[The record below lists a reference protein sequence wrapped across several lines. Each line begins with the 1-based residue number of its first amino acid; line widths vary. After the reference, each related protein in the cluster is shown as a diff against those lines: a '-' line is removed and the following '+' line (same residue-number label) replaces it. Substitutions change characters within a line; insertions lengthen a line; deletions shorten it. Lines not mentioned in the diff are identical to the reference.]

1 MAENEKRFL
10 NYENSLS
17 IYRSKTA
24 MIAGVLYFSQG
35 YQSTPVIGFQFAEV
49 NDPNAEQKTFNWD
62 TEQKVWYFP
71 TYDKCWEL
79 VKKLSKWKAIIANL
93 RQQNVTNNDDIS
105 TRFKEYAEKNKIS
118 NPVKKKS
125 MYLSARYYNEYFF
138 TISLV
143 GQNIKCSVSLY
154 EDELDMLIKYLSDF
168 VTNYHVLSLQHRIM
182 TISRGMSKGGNGSS
196 RDDESGSKSSGGRGG
211 KSSSY
216 NKNSKPNDSFDDS
229 DIPSTGDAVDSL
241 LQGGSL
247 DDLMKGVSEDIPF

>member
-35 YQSTPVIGFQFAEV
+35 YQSTPVIGLQFAEV
-49 NDPNAEQKTFNWD
+49 NDPEAEQKTFNWD
-62 TEQKVWYFP
+62 TENKVWYFP

-93 RQQNVTNNDDIS
+93 RQQNVTDQNEIS
-105 TRFKEYAEKNKIS
+105 SRFKEYAEKNKIS

-125 MYLSARYYNEYFF
+125 LYLSVRYYNDYFF
-138 TISLV
+138 TATLV

-154 EDELDMLIKYLSDF
+154 EDELDMLIKYLGDF
-168 VTNYHVLSLQHRIM
+168 VTNYHSLALTHRIM
-182 TISRGMSKGGNGSS
+182 TISRGMSKGNGSS
-196 RDDESGSKSSGGRGG
+196 RDDESGFRNKGG
-211 KSSSY
+211 KSSYSGS
-216 NKNSKPNDSFDDS
+216 KNSKPNDSFNDE
-229 DIPSTGDAVDSL
+229 PAKPQSTSDAVDSL